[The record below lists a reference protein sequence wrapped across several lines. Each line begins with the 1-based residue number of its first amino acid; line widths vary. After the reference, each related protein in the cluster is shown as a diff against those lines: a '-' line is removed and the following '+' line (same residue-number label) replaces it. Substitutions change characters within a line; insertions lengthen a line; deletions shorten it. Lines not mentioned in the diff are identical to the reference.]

1 MLLTLHDGRP
11 AGGFAMRKLICLLGV
26 VVVAAAITTAYGA
39 AKPKPVVVSMMD
51 GKGQSV
57 GMVTISQGNG
67 GLNFKLD
74 LKNLTP
80 GLHGFHVHQN
90 AKCEGP
96 AFTTAGPHFN
106 PDTKQ
111 HGTENPM
118 GPHAGD
124 MMNITVGANGTVK
137 TTVMVKSVTM
147 GTDSHSIFTNGG
159 TALVIHAKA
168 DDYKTDPS
176 GNSGDRIACGTIT
189 KTVI

>member
-1 MLLTLHDGRP
+1 MLTLHEGRP
-11 AGGFAMRKLICLLGV
+11 AGGFAMRKMICLLGV
-26 VVVAAAITTAYGA
+26 VVVAAAIATAHGA
-39 AKPKPVVVSMMD
+39 AKPKPVVVQLTD
-51 GKGQSV
+51 GQGKSV
-57 GMVTISQGNG
+57 GTITISQGNG

-74 LKNLTP
+74 LVNLPP
-80 GLHGFHVHQN
+80 GVHGFHVHQN

-106 PDTKQ
+106 PESKQ

-124 MMNITVGANGTVK
+124 MMNITVSANGTVK
-137 TTVMVKSVTM
+137 TTVTVKSVTM
-147 GTDSHSIFTNGG
+147 GDDSHSIFTNGG
-159 TALVIHAKA
+159 TALVIHAKP